1 MPQFIIRQRYTSY
14 RDGKTYGPWQVD
26 EVVELDTADAE
37 WVERD
42 SPGTLTAPEV
52 DEVAEVAEVETDPR
66 PSLTEQVE
74 AEAHEL
80 HATFL
85 AEQAA
90 PAETEVEAAP
100 VEAVTEQ
107 VKPAVKPVRRRR
119 DSAS

>member
-1 MPQFIIRQRYTSY
+1 MPQFVIRQRYTSY
-14 RDGKTYGPWQVD
+14 RDGKTYGPWQAD

-52 DEVAEVAEVETDPR
+52 DEVETDPR
-66 PSLTEQVE
+66 PPLTEQVE

-100 VEAVTEQ
+100 AETVTEQ
-107 VKPAVKPVRRRR
+107 VKPVKPVRRRR